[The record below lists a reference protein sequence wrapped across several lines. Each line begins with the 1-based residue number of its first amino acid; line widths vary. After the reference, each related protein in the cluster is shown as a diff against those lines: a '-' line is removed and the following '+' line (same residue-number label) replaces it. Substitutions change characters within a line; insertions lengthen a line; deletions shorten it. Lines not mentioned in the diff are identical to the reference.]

1 MKTAE
6 EIKKELVKQWI
17 EKADEDLAVAHCL
30 LHAPVPHL
38 YAAAFHAQQCA
49 EKSLKALLVWNQID
63 FPKTHDIGKLLDLLM
78 AVDKQRADSLKQ
90 LVILNDY
97 SVEIRYPNNSAPLT
111 IDETKNAILLAGEA
125 SAALA
130 ELRTLAASK

>member
-6 EIKKELVKQWI
+6 ETKKELVKQWI
-17 EKADEDLAVAHCL
+17 DKADEDLAVARYL
-30 LHAPVPHL
+30 LHAPDPHL

-78 AVDKQRADSLKQ
+78 TVDKQRADSLRQ

-97 SVEIRYPNNSAPLT
+97 SVEIRYPSDSGPLS
-111 IDETKNAILLAGEA
+111 IDETKNAILLAGKA
-125 SAALA
+125 SEVLA
-130 ELRTLAASK
+130 EVRKLASSG